1 MWRDSTKRELAAA
14 ALKITAKDLDEMKM
28 IDAIVPEPQGGA
40 HVDHAEAAMLLDRE
54 LQKALKDVQ
63 SLNTQQMLDTRYEK
77 FRKMAQFYKEN

>member
-1 MWRDSTKRELAAA
+1 
-14 ALKITAKDLDEMKM
+14 
-28 IDAIVPEPQGGA
+28 
-40 HVDHAEAAMLLDRE
+40 

>member
-1 MWRDSTKRELAAA
+1 MWRDATKRELAAA

-40 HVDHAEAAMLLDRE
+40 HVDHAEAAHLLDLS
-54 LQKALKDVQ
+54 LQKALAEVQ
-63 SLNTQQMLDTRYEK
+63 ALNVQQMLDARYEK